1 MTEPVTG
8 SRPEPW
14 RVVIDDPR
22 LDQRRPTLDH
32 IPGLDGLR
40 GVAVIAVLLFHA
52 GHLEGGFLGVD
63 LFFVLSGFLIT
74 SLLVVERER
83 NGRVAL
89 GQFWLRRARRLLPA
103 MFSVVLAGT
112 VIARLTMRPE
122 ELRRFGGEALS
133 ALAYVS
139 NWTAIGR
146 ETDYWALFD
155 SPSPLEHLWSLAIE
169 EQFYVVWP
177 LVVAGAVA
185 LGRGSRRVL
194 AAIVGLGA
202 LASVVALWIHG
213 AGAESTA
220 RAYYGTDTRAMSI
233 LFGAVVAL
241 ATAGHLRDER
251 RTGERLVAVAALAAA
266 AALAV
271 LWVVTGGTDPFL
283 YRWGFPLHGTASAIV
298 IAAVSGPRSGRLGR
312 VLSWR
317 PFVAAGV
324 VSYGLYLW
332 HWPAYV
338 VLDEARTGLDGWAL
352 TAVRIS
358 ASVVLAVVSY
368 RIIEQPIRT
377 GRISVPRPFATVL
390 VAGAAAALVVVALT
404 GAARPGDAT
413 DLAEPRLAE
422 GDDAGGDPGDATT
435 QPRARILVVGDSGA
449 ATMVEPLARAG
460 RTADVEV
467 RNDGQTGCGLP
478 RRGDGV
484 RADDGTFFPDPE
496 GCHEWPDR
504 WADAVEE
511 FRPDAAVLLLSWN
524 GIGDRDLGDG
534 VGRRPCDPEFDEYY
548 RQEVARAADI
558 LGADGAT
565 VLLASVPP
573 HGFERTGD
581 EPTAC
586 LNDIYESLAEA
597 EESVELLRLDRF
609 VCTTGGCTGVAD
621 ELRPDGIHFAGE
633 GARLAAD
640 WLVDETL
647 RITGLAD
654 VPFVVVVGDSQAVRL
669 VQYAPSREDI
679 GIRVGGLTFL
689 GCGLGGHDV
698 LLRGAETGKEVCR
711 GYAADVRDELEQL
724 RPQHVLVHLSVWDAL
739 DPIVEGTPAL
749 FPGPEWEAQV
759 AADTR
764 SGLERV
770 AGDHDVTI
778 LTMPCPGTGTGVD
791 AFAAPDLPARIQ
803 ALNRIATEVARSLE
817 VRVIDYAEHL
827 CPGGVVRT
835 SIDGVELRP
844 DGLHLEEPGVHLV
857 WDWLA
862 PQLGMRGGR
871 ERPQQPG

>member
-1 MTEPVTG
+1 
-8 SRPEPW
+8 
-14 RVVIDDPR
+14 VVIEESR
-22 LDQRRPTLDH
+22 LDQKRPTIDH

-112 VIARLTMRPE
+112 VVARLTMRPE

-185 LGRGSRRVL
+185 LGRGSRKVL
-194 AAIVGLGA
+194 AAVVGLGA
-202 LASVVALWIHG
+202 LASIVALWVHG

-233 LFGAVVAL
+233 LFGAIVAL
-241 ATAGHLRDER
+241 VTAGHLRDER
-251 RTGERLVAVAALAAA
+251 RTGERIVALAALGA
-266 AALAV
+266 AATLAV

-283 YRWGFPLHGTASAIV
+283 YRWGLPLHGMASALV
-298 IAAVSGPRSGRLGR
+298 IAGVSGPRSGRLGR

-338 VLDEARTGLDGWAL
+338 VLDEARTGLEGWAL
-352 TAVRIS
+352 TGVRIPV
-358 ASVVLAVVSY
+358 SVALAVVSY
-368 RIIEQPIRT
+368 RAIEQPIRT
-377 GRISVPRPFATVL
+377 GRVAVPRPFATVL

-404 GAARPGDAT
+404 GVDDPADAT

-422 GDDAGGDPGDATT
+422 GGAGDGDDEDGTT
-435 QPRARILVVGDSGA
+435 TVQARARVLVVGDSGA
-449 ATMVEPLARAG
+449 ATMAEPLARAAQD
-460 RTADVEV
+460 ADVEV
-467 RNDGQTGCGLP
+467 RNEGQTGCGLP
-478 RRGDGV
+478 RRGEGV
-484 RADDGTFFPDPE
+484 RAGDGAFFPDPE
-496 GCHEWPDR
+496 DCHQWPER

-534 VGRRPCDPEFDEYY
+534 VGRGPCDEQFDDYY
-548 RQEVARAADI
+548 REEVARAAEV

-573 HGFERTGD
+573 HGFDRSGD
-581 EPTAC
+581 DSTDC
-586 LNDIYESLAEA
+586 LNDIYESVAEA
-597 EESVELLRLDRF
+597 DSSVELLRLDSF
-609 VCTTGGCTGVAD
+609 VCMQGGCSGAAD
-621 ELRPDGIHFAGE
+621 QLRPDGIHFAGE

-654 VPFVVVVGDSQAVRL
+654 VPFVVVIGDSQAFRL
-669 VQYAPSREDI
+669 VEHSPPRDELGY
-679 GIRVGGLTFL
+679 RVGGLALL

-698 LLRGAETGKEVCR
+698 VVRGQDTGKDACR
-711 GYAADVRDELEQL
+711 EFAASVPDELEEL
-724 RPQHVLVHLSVWDAL
+724 RPDHVLVHLGVWDAL
-739 DPIVEGTPAL
+739 DPIVDGARVA
-749 FPGPEWEAQV
+749 FPGEAWETQV
-759 AADTR
+759 ASDVR
-764 SGLERV
+764 IGLQRV
-770 AGDHDVTI
+770 AGDHEVLL
-778 LTMPCPGTGTGVD
+778 LTLPCPAPGPGLD
-791 AFAAPDLPARIQ
+791 AFDAPDLPERIQ
-803 ALNRIATEVARSLE
+803 ALNRIATEAAGDLD
-817 VRVIDYAEHL
+817 VRVVDYGEHL

-835 SIDGVELRP
+835 SIEGVELRP
-844 DGLHLEEPGVHLV
+844 DGLHLEEAGVRLV

-862 PQLGMRGGR
+862 PQLGTPGGP
-871 ERPQQPG
+871 ERAQPPG